1 MGFSRFSPCM
11 GNGSVLFR
19 EGEGKKACL
28 VLKNNLSG
36 GSQGSFKTKFVSLNN
51 GRIKENQGKMSKI
64 PVEKSGKI
72 MEFFSQIRVAALRF
86 LTPLFRSF
94 ILVIDK
100 KQLQFFYYQVCRF

>member
-72 MEFFSQIRVAALRF
+72 MDFF
-86 LTPLFRSF
+86 P
-94 ILVIDK
+94 K
-100 KQLQFFYYQVCRF
+100 